1 MSLRR
6 LLFPVAVALAGI
18 VHAQPR
24 ATRGDSMF
32 ARRQLEKAEL
42 LVTVAAYDSATTMMQ
57 ALISDAQARGFTWA
71 RIYGYDQLAEICL
84 RNGKM
89 AQMKRYDSLIL
100 AFAQQTRDTTL
111 LIACWNRAGVYNTEQ
126 GKLKDAERNFQQAL
140 DLGLEKKRS
149 GKTAEV
155 YSNMASVYL
164 ASGEKEKAIDWFFK
178 ALRLYEE
185 VDNAAGLG
193 ETYSNI
199 SSVYYLM
206 GRVPDAIVYQKTGI
220 GYRERGNDWSGLA
233 IANLNISQLYILRD
247 SFPLAYQHLKR
258 AVQYADQINN
268 PRIQGSAYSGMAAY
282 YTRTKDFPTALQ
294 WQAKA
299 IRLLEETDSKPLLSR
314 LYAAAGNLANIMKDS
329 VTALGYYNKALNLA
343 IDLNNKENIGNAYQM
358 LSNFYIGHNDFEK
371 GYRFYNKYI
380 TYRDSIAA
388 TSTLARIE
396 EVRTK
401 YETEKKDNEIARLNT
416 EQRIRQLEIEK
427 QQAIIDGNNAEAL
440 RKENEIRLL
449 SQQRELQEA
458 AFQKQEEE
466 LEKQG
471 LLAKNSEQE
480 LKLSNQE
487 KQLRERELKAQKQLR
502 NVVIAGAALLVIL
515 GLILFNRYKLKR
527 KLEQQAQLLTI
538 RNDIS
543 RNLHDDIGA
552 SLSNINILNELTRRN
567 LHDPEKAASYLAKA
581 GDDIQRISESLSDI
595 VWNINPQ
602 YDDLDN
608 LFVRMRRYAADM
620 FDGRNI
626 QAELLF
632 PPDAEKL
639 SMQMA
644 QRRDFYLVF
653 KEAVNNLVKYSRA
666 TMAKVEV
673 RYEGNEVMLAV
684 TDNGKGFDI
693 ANPQSGNGLQNMRQR
708 AEKWNGQLQVEST
721 PGKGS
726 TVTLTM
732 KVTV

>member
-1 MSLRR
+1 MLRFK
-6 LLFPVAVALAGI
+6 LLLLICPLFAGI
-18 VHAQPR
+18 THAQKR
-24 ATRGDSMF
+24 YSISDSIE
-32 ARRQLEKAEL
+32 AARQLDRIEN
-42 LVTVAAYDSATTMMQ
+42 LVSAAAYDSATNIVNSLVNK
-57 ALISDAQARGFTWA
+57 AKAVGFTWCQA
-71 RIYGYDQLAEICL
+71 HGYDQLAEISL
-84 RNGKM
+84 RNGQM
-89 AQMKRYDSLIL
+89 AQMRRYDSLIL
-100 AFAQQTRDTTL
+100 PFAQQVRDTAL
-111 LIACWNRAGVYNTEQ
+111 LIAYWNRAGVYNTEQ
-126 GKLKDAERNFQQAL
+126 GKLKEAEKNFQQAL
-140 DLGLEKKRS
+140 DYGLEKKKS

-155 YSNMASVYL
+155 YSNMASVFL
-164 ASGEKEKAIDWFFK
+164 ASGDKEKAIDWFFK
-178 ALRLYEE
+178 SLRLYEQ
-185 VDNAAGLG
+185 VGNTAGLG

-206 GRVPDAIVYQKTGI
+206 GRVPDAIAYQKTGI
-220 GYRERGNDWSGLA
+220 GYRERGSDWSGLA

-247 SFPLAYQHLKR
+247 SFPLALQHLTR
-258 AVQYADQINN
+258 AVQYADRTSNL
-268 PRIQGSAYSGMAAY
+268 RIQGSAYSGMAAY
-282 YTRTKDFPTALQ
+282 YSRTKDFSTALQ
-294 WQAKA
+294 WQTKA
-299 IRLLEETDSKPLLSR
+299 IRLLEETDSKLLLSR
-314 LYAAAGNLANIMKDS
+314 LYAAAGNLANVTKDS
-329 VTALGYYNKALNLA
+329 ITALNYYNKALNLA
-343 IDLNNKENIGNAYQM
+343 LDLNNKENIGNAYQM

-380 TYRDSIAA
+380 SYRDSIAT

-396 EVRTK
+396 EIRTK

-427 QQAIIDGNNAEAL
+427 QQATIDGNKAEAL

-449 SQQRELQEA
+449 SQQQELQEA

-502 NVVIAGAALLVIL
+502 NVVIAGTVLLVIL

-567 LHDPEKAASYLAKA
+567 LSDPEKASGYLAKA

-626 QAELLF
+626 QAKLLF
-632 PPDAEKL
+632 PPETNKL
-639 SMQMA
+639 TMPMA

-653 KEAVNNLVKYSRA
+653 KEAVNNLVKYSKA
-666 TMAKVEV
+666 TEALVEV
-673 RYEGNEVMLAV
+673 RYLEKEVVLLV
-684 TDNGKGFDI
+684 KDNGKGFD
-693 ANPQSGNGLQNMRQR
+693 PSTRGTGNGLQNMRQR

-732 KVTV
+732 EVAV